1 MKLLMDLDRFHF
13 IFHFLFHLILHYSNI
28 YPNMTL
34 IYTQYD
40 PNIYP
45 NMTLIYTQ
53 YMETEALR
61 PKHISAEVAGSAKQL
76 MPSPEGWKRLKKRP

>member
-13 IFHFLFHLILHYSNI
+13 IFHFLFHLILHYS
-28 YPNMTL
+28 
-34 IYTQYD
+34 
-40 PNIYP
+40 NIYP

-76 MPSPEGWKRLKKRP
+76 MPSPEGWKRLKKKGPKP